1 MDENELLKDRLSK
14 APEWQLKKYK
24 ELLRKVNIEKLSTQN
39 HRYLLWLAGLDEETI
54 KNMLEIGKYSK

>member
-14 APEWQLKKYK
+14 APEWKLKKYK

>member
-14 APEWQLKKYK
+14 ASEWQMKKYK

>member
-54 KNMLEIGKYSK
+54 KNMLEVGKYSK